1 MTPER
6 FAAITRLIRM
16 RRGRSQEAARLVLID
31 GLRPIDAARKTRL
44 SPQAVCNA
52 VTRVRRA
59 DTIISQSSS
68 NQ

>member
-6 FAAITRLIRM
+6 FAALASLIRM
-16 RRGRSQEAARLVLID
+16 RGGRAQDAARLVLVD
-31 GLRPIDAARKTRL
+31 SLRPIEAARQTGL

-59 DTIISQSSS
+59 EGVLTGQIRP
-68 NQ
+68 